1 MNNIKQLGIFIFL
14 TAAWIAS
21 SAYADITATTGDIT
35 EIPAPVSTDLGA
47 LESETN
53 IFVFKE
59 QAAGFQ
65 LPSDIDV
72 NISQPGTYLWSGLG
86 GGVPPL
92 TPATLGANMRVDGVY
107 LLHFDRQLVAG
118 FKNLTGSVSFECPVV
133 GVSVLTSE
141 LDGSDII
148 GASGTIYPTGT
159 QANRG
164 LEFEEFV
171 TLSNDR
177 MTLTVGLEIE
187 ASIDNTLDQ
196 VRVVTAC
203 EQQSLEGRMT
213 GGGSNFTTDRV
224 RITKG
229 FQIHCDLS
237 TPNNLQVNWPGN
249 RFHLTSLTNAVCT
262 EDPNIIQ
269 APPVA
274 PFDTF
279 TGDGIGRLNGEDGAT
294 IHFVFVDA
302 GEPGSSDTVSMVIRD
317 LNNNIVLNLPVSF
330 VDRGNLQA
338 HDD

>member
-1 MNNIKQLGIFIFL
+1 MKTFKRGCIVFI
-14 TAAWIAS
+14 TAAWVAT
-21 SAYADITATTGDIT
+21 SAYAVITATTGDIL
-35 EIPAPVSTDLGA
+35 EVPAPASTDLGA
-47 LESETN
+47 TESETN
-53 IFVFKE
+53 IFAFQE
-59 QAAGFQ
+59 QAAGYV
-65 LPSDIDV
+65 LPVDIDV
-72 NISQPGTYLWSGLG
+72 NISQPGTYIWPG
-86 GGVPPL
+86 GAGGNPAL
-92 TPATLGANMRVDGVY
+92 TPATLGGGMRVDGVY

-118 FKNLTGSVSFECPVV
+118 FKILTGSVSFECPVV
-133 GVSVLTSE
+133 GINVLTSE
-141 LDGSDII
+141 LDASDIL
-148 GASGTIYPTGT
+148 GAPGTIYPTGT
-159 QANRG
+159 QPHRG
-164 LEFEEFV
+164 LEREEFV
-171 TLSNDR
+171 TLSSDR
-177 MTLTVGLEIE
+177 MTLTVGLELE
-187 ASIDNTLDQ
+187 ETNGDNTLDQ

-203 EQQSLEGRMT
+203 EQQRLDGRMT
-213 GGGSNFTTDRV
+213 GGGSNFTANRV

-237 TPNNLQVNWPGN
+237 VPNNLQVNWPGN

-269 APPVA
+269 APPAA

-279 TGDGIGRLNGEDGAT
+279 TGDGIGRLNGDDGAT